1 MGARGGA
8 QLLLHKHP
16 LSSSFQ
22 LVEYMS
28 DLRRPGHEGGDSADD
43 FLVPIEEQ
51 AASLELLGAA
61 KYDR

>member
-1 MGARGGA
+1 MYTQTLRV
-8 QLLLHKHP
+8 KDI
-16 LSSSFQ
+16 LSCTFQ